1 LENITLNTRVILVR
15 HGESTSNS
23 AGIVQGRGQSGG
35 THTLGNRP
43 DLQPPLTTKGQQQ
56 AKLTGQALANIPL
69 DAIYCSP
76 LVRANQTANLILE
89 TILEQHILKN
99 KAIALDIYENLRE
112 INLPLW
118 EGMTFAE
125 VRSQYPEQYDN
136 WHHDPDR
143 LMMTMPDGTNFYPV
157 IDLFEQAQKV
167 WREILPKH
175 QGQST
180 ILLVAHSGI
189 NRALIASALGI
200 DPSRYHYLHQSN
212 CGISILNFRS
222 AAGEYIAQLE
232 SLNLTTHLKEITGDI
247 LPPTKKDH
255 AGIRLLLVRHGE
267 TDWNRDQRFQGQIDI
282 PLNLTGEQQ
291 AHKAADF
298 LSQVK
303 IDKAFSSSM
312 LRPKQT
318 AEIIL
323 QKHPYLTLELTNLL
337 KEISHGKWEGK
348 LESEIEAEF
357 VGELQKWQ
365 STPESVQ
372 MPEGENLDDVWERV
386 KIAWAQ
392 IIDAVPNGET
402 AMVVAHDAVNKAI
415 LCQLFN
421 LTPASFWAFKQGNGC
436 VSVIDYPKNSEV
448 LVPVLQAMNI
458 TTHLSNSVLDS
469 TAAGAL

>member
-1 LENITLNTRVILVR
+1 METTLNTRVILVR

-23 AGIVQGRGQSGG
+23 AGIVQGRGHSD
-35 THTLGNRP
+35 RP
-43 DLQPPLTTKGQQQ
+43 DLQPPLTIKGQQQ
-56 AKLTGQALANIPL
+56 AKLTGQALANLTIN
-69 DAIYCSP
+69 AAYCSP

-89 TILEQHILKN
+89 NRSIDLE
-99 KAIALDIYENLRE
+99 IYENLRE

-136 WHHDPDR
+136 WHHAPDR
-143 LMMTMPDGTNFYPV
+143 LMMSMPKGKLEGKDFYPV

-167 WREILPKH
+167 WKEILPKH
-175 QGQST
+175 QGQT

-212 CGISILNFRS
+212 CGISILNFKQEDLDRES
-222 AAGEYIAQLE
+222 KYTAQLE
-232 SLNLTTHLKEITGDI
+232 SLNLTSHLEAITGDI
-247 LPPTKKDH
+247 LPPTKKDR

-267 TDWNRDQRFQGQIDI
+267 TDWNRDKRFQGQIDI
-282 PLNLTGEQQ
+282 PLNPMGEIQ
-291 AHKAADF
+291 AQKAEEF
-298 LSQVK
+298 LSKVK
-303 IDKAFSSSM
+303 IDLAFSSSM

-323 QKHPYLTLELTNLL
+323 KRHPDLDLKLLDSL

-348 LESEIEAEF
+348 LEAEIAAEF
-357 VGELQKWQ
+357 AGELERWQ
-365 STPESVQ
+365 NTPESVQ
-372 MPEGENLDDVWERV
+372 MPEGENLDDVWSRV
-386 KIAWAQ
+386 KVAWFQ

-402 AMVVAHDAVNKAI
+402 AIVVAHDAVNKAI

-421 LTPASFWAFKQGNGC
+421 LTPDRFWAFKQGNGC
-436 VSVIDYPKNSEV
+436 VSVIDYPKNSDT
-448 LVPVLQAMNI
+448 LVPVLQSMNI